1 MEEKEPKTDEA
12 EVPAEEVEQK
22 AENGDALAE
31 EKPKEPAEKKPA
43 EEPAEKTEEQPLE
56 YKPPS
61 PPKKRKRRR
70 KQKNQ
75 MGVGG
80 ILDFARIRFGNGLR
94 EWEVEQDDHG
104 RFTFDGEEL
113 SFDMWAQ
120 MNQTGEDGVFRAE
133 KAYEFRSVLVHH
145 LSLSQKTAL
154 LNSLRETPSL

>member
-1 MEEKEPKTDEA
+1 
-12 EVPAEEVEQK
+12 
-22 AENGDALAE
+22 
-31 EKPKEPAEKKPA
+31 
-43 EEPAEKTEEQPLE
+43 
-56 YKPPS
+56 
-61 PPKKRKRRR
+61 
-70 KQKNQ
+70 

-120 MNQTGEDGVFRAE
+120 MNQTGEDGVFRADVPIPPQRRRKPKMLYDYEGPSTNGTKKAE
-133 KAYEFRSVLVHH
+133 KRKKPPKEKDEGELSDSDDQHGSSSSVVQRLRRRGRCASAAEAKADGGALH
-145 LSLSQKTAL
+145 LGGHGLHLQEGKTAL